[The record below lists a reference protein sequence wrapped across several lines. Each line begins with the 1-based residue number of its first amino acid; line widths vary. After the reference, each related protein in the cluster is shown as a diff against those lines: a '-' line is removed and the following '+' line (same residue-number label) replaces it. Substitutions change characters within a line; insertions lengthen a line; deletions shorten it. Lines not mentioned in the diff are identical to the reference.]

1 MKTGLLQL
9 NVSEEKAVNIR
20 SAVEGI
26 KQVAENGADIAVLG
40 EMFLCPYNNEAFV
53 ANAEESSGNAVN
65 ALSKAA
71 RENNI
76 YVAGGSIPLLENG
89 KLYNASFV
97 FNRKGEMIACHRKV
111 HLFDVDVEGGQSFK
125 ESATF
130 SAGDSVT
137 EFETEFGTM
146 GLCICFDFRFPEL
159 VRIMALDGA
168 KCIFVPAA
176 FNMTTG
182 PAHWETM
189 FRQRAVD
196 NQLYTIGV
204 APARS
209 NSGYISYANSIVVS
223 PWGDVV
229 YRADEYPAI
238 RVVDI
243 DLDRIEKIRR
253 QLPLLSARRTD
264 LYELNRCDIRQK
276 IQQQERKC

>member
-40 EMFLCPYNNEAFV
+40 EMFLCLYNNEAFV

-76 YVAGGSIPLLENG
+76 YVVGGSIPLLENG

-111 HLFDVDVEGGQSFK
+111 HLFDIDVEGGQSFK

-159 VRIMALDGA
+159 ARIMALDGA

>member
-76 YVAGGSIPLLENG
+76 YVVGGSIPLLENG

-111 HLFDVDVEGGQSFK
+111 HLFDIDVEGGQSFK

-276 IQQQERKC
+276 MHKERKC